1 MRDFGL
7 IRDFLFFSDEHE
19 REVITIIIIFKGKES
34 FENDDDGDYFSFM
47 LIWKK
52 QEVSD

>member
-1 MRDFGL
+1 MLTSAWNILDL
-7 IRDFLFFSDEHE
+7 IFSSSGFF
-19 REVITIIIIFKGKES
+19 T
-34 FENDDDGDYFSFM
+34 FEDDDDDGDYFSFM